1 MAPALSSRAAP
12 SGAAVEPAGRI
23 PPSCVRQATPSS
35 MPRLFGLSPIGIGAL
50 LEAGGYSGLGFGGL
64 GFASLGHAQEPGIN
78 GPTSREVHVDH
89 VAAVGALGGL
99 FHARSIDP
107 ARFTVTRN
115 QNQNKSSTE
124 GGSRLG

>member
-1 MAPALSSRAAP
+1 MRPSPKSLSGSLAMAR
-12 SGAAVEPAGRI
+12 AGRC
-23 PPSCVRQATPSS
+23 PSPQTP
-35 MPRLFGLSPIGIGAL
+35 GAGSPTTSLRTIGSCQTH
-50 LEAGGYSGLGFGGL
+50 EARSHARRSFVGL